1 MSWIGCKRVRG
12 KWLGGSEGLE
22 RVDGR
27 CGVEGKESEGEGHK
41 EVRSSH
47 GYSLWS

>member
-1 MSWIGCKRVRG
+1 MD
-12 KWLGGSEGLE
+12 GLE
-22 RVDGR
+22 RVDGC
-27 CGVEGKESEGEGHK
+27 CGVEGKESERKGHK